1 MKTANKLAKQASLA
15 AVAALASTGFLNAQ
29 TNQAQIES
37 SLDQKQPAAT
47 ADAGAIRQA
56 TQVMSINKA
65 SSIIGAVVKNQQGVG
80 LGKIHDVVFDLKSG
94 RVAYAVIDSGAG
106 TLNPQKLHAVPLG
119 AFQPDADGKTLL
131 LNVDRQKL
139 VQSPGLGKNNWPGLT
154 TAVWGAEPFWKDPW
168 GKTHSLEG
176 TDADQRRL
184 QEQKDKDYKDL
195 EDAMRKRR

>member
-1 MKTANKLAKQASLA
+1 MKTANKFAKQAALA

-37 SLDQKQPAAT
+37 SVDQKQPVT
-47 ADAGAIRQA
+47 ADVGAIRQA

-80 LGKIHDVVFDLKSG
+80 LGKIRDVVFDLKSG

-106 TLNPQKLHAVPLG
+106 TLNPEQLHAVPLG
-119 AFQPDADGKTLL
+119 AFQADASGKTLI
-131 LNVDRQKL
+131 LNVDREKL
-139 VQSPGLGKNNWPGLT
+139 VQSESLDKNNWPGLT
-154 TAVWGAEPFWKDPW
+154 TAVWGNEPFWKDAW
-168 GKTHSLEG
+168 GKTHSLES
-176 TDADQRRL
+176 TDAEQRRL

-195 EDAMRKRR
+195 VEAMRKRR